1 MLLNFWGLSLPSV
14 KRVVK
19 RVKIIYNVF
28 ELVAKK
34 S

>member
-1 MLLNFWGLSLPSV
+1 MLLKFWSLSFPSV

-19 RVKIIYNVF
+19 RIKIIYNVF

-34 S
+34 L

>member
-1 MLLNFWGLSLPSV
+1 MLLKFWGLSFPSV

-19 RVKIIYNVF
+19 RIKIIYNMF

-34 S
+34 L